1 MCKTVLCAIAGSLP
15 HRCDTIAVLKY
26 NLLRYPVPSYHYDEV
41 TNMRRPIVA
50 GNWKMNLTIAEATDF
65 VRSIRRG
72 LNEIKDVDRV
82 LCPPFT
88 ALATVSEL
96 VSATGIEVGAQNMY
110 WERSGAFTGEIA
122 PAMLKEL
129 CQYVI
134 LGHSERRAF
143 FGETDNTVNR
153 KIQAALEQGL
163 KPIVC
168 VGETE
173 AQYDAG
179 QTEAVVSGQV
189 RGCLAELSTEQVAG
203 LVVAYEPVWAIG
215 TGKAATPAGA
225 GAVIGLNIRG
235 TIADLYD
242 EATAQA
248 VRVQYGGSV
257 KPGNVAEFMSHPD
270 IDGALVGGASLKPD
284 FVELV
289 LIAAEVSSK

>member
-1 MCKTVLCAIAGSLP
+1 
-15 HRCDTIAVLKY
+15 
-26 NLLRYPVPSYHYDEV
+26 
-41 TNMRRPIVA
+41 MRRPILA
-50 GNWKMNLTIAEATDF
+50 GNWKMHMTIADATDF

-72 LNEIKDVDRV
+72 LNEIKTVDRV

-88 ALATVSEL
+88 ALAAVREL
-96 VSATGIEVGAQNMY
+96 LSATEIGLGAQNMH
-110 WERSGAFTGEIA
+110 WEEKGAYTGEIA

-143 FGETDNTVNR
+143 FGETDEGVNR
-153 KIQAALEQGL
+153 KIKAALAHGL
-163 KPIVC
+163 LPIVC

-173 AQYDAG
+173 SEYDAG
-179 QTEAVVSGQV
+179 STEQVVGGQV
-189 RGCLAELSTEQVAG
+189 RGCLSGLTAEQVAG
-203 LVVAYEPVWAIG
+203 LVIAYEPVWAIG

-225 GAVIGLNIRG
+225 GSVIGLTIRG

-257 KPGNVAEFMSHPD
+257 KPSNVAEFMAHPD
-270 IDGALVGGASLKPD
+270 IDGALVGGASLKPE
-284 FVELV
+284 FVDLV
-289 LIAAEVSSK
+289 RIASET